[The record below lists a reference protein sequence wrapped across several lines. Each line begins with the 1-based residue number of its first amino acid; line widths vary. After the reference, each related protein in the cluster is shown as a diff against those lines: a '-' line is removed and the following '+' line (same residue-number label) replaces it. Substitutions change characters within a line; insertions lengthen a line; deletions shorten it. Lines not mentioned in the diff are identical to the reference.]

1 MKNQQPQRLESLDI
15 LRGFDLFLLVGLEM
29 VMHHLAGALQS
40 PTFHSVMWGFT
51 HVDWEGFSTWDL
63 VMPLFMFM
71 SGITIPFALSRYKSE
86 ADKSLV
92 YRRILKRVVLLWIFG
107 MMCQGNLLGLDPDR
121 IYLYSNTLQSIAMGY
136 LISAVL
142 YLHTSIRTQ
151 IVIAVALLLGFW
163 GAMELIT
170 VQGYGGGNYT
180 PDGNLAEW
188 VEREVLGRF
197 RDGASVVNGEVVFP
211 EWYRYTWILSSL
223 NFGVTVLTGTFAGYI
238 LKEKG
243 WTPERK
249 LTWLVIIGVSMLT
262 AGWTWGIW
270 HPVIKKLW
278 TSSMVLVSSGYCFLL
293 MALFYYIIDYK
304 GWKKHT
310 GWLKVYG
317 MNSIVAYML
326 AMCVNFSCIGH
337 SLFHGL
343 EQYMGAYYQVW
354 ITASNAVM
362 VYLILW
368 WMYQRQIFLRV

>member
-51 HVDWEGFSTWDL
+51 HVDWEGFSPWDL

-249 LTWLVIIGVSMLT
+249 LTWLVIIGVSILT

-354 ITASNAVM
+354 ITLSNAVI

-368 WMYQRQIFLRV
+368 WMYKKNIFLRV

>member
-1 MKNQQPQRLESLDI
+1 MEKQLSQRLESLDI

-29 VMHHLAGALQS
+29 VMHHLAGAVQS
-40 PTFHSVMWGFT
+40 PSFHSVMWCFT

-71 SGITIPFALSRYKSE
+71 SGITIPFALSRYKTP
-86 ADKSLV
+86 AGKATV
-92 YRRILKRVVLLWIFG
+92 YRRILKRVTLLWIFG
-107 MMCQGNLLGLDPDR
+107 MMCQGNLLALNPDR

-136 LISAVL
+136 LIASLL
-142 YLHTSIRTQ
+142 YLHTRIRTQ
-151 IVIAVALLLGFW
+151 IIIAAALLLCFW

-170 VQGYGGGNYT
+170 IQGYGGGNYT

-188 VEREVLGRF
+188 VERMALGRF
-197 RDGASVVNGEVVFP
+197 RDGASIVNGEVAFP
-211 EWYRYTWILSSL
+211 DWYRYTWILSSP

-238 LKEKG
+238 LKEKA

-249 LTWLVIIGVSMLT
+249 LTWLVIIGASMVII
-262 AGWTWGIW
+262 GWTWHIW

-326 AMCVNFSCIGH
+326 AMCVNFSCISH
-337 SLFHGL
+337 SIFHGL
-343 EQYMGAYYQVW
+343 EQHMGAYYQVL
-354 ITASNAVM
+354 ITASNAVI

-368 WMYQRQIFLRV
+368 EMYKRKIFLRV

>member
-170 VQGYGGGNYT
+170 IQGYGGGNYT